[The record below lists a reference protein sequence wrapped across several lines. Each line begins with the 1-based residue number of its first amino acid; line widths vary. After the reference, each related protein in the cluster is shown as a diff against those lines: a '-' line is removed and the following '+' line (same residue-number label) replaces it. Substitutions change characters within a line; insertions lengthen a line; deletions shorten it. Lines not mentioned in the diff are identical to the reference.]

1 MMDRFERWCHDCLR
15 DARYGGRALFA
26 SPGFTATV
34 VLSLALGI
42 GANTAIFSILH
53 ALVLRSLPVS
63 DPERLVVVTRNQ
75 VSTPYPLFRYF
86 RERSQTLVGVLAF
99 RTAPMRLEVDG
110 VTERVTGALVSGSY
124 FDVLGVEPV
133 LGSAIADGDDVA
145 PGTGG
150 SRGPVAV
157 LSHGAWMR
165 RFGGRSSVLG
175 SRILINGQS
184 FTVVGIAPRGFKGSE
199 VGESPDVF
207 APMMMQPVLLPAL
220 GTALSQRQSNW
231 IRIMGRLG
239 ANVDVRQAEAE
250 LTSLLQAYN
259 QAILESPDV
268 AKFGP
273 AYRQNV
279 LNQRITLVPGHAGIS
294 QLRQQYSQPLWVL
307 MIVMGA
313 VLLIACANVA
323 SLLLSRAAARR
334 REIAIR
340 LGLGAARRHLVS
352 QLFIESLLLAAAGGL
367 AGLVLARTLRDVLLT
382 YLPSAESVAVP
393 LDLDVLLFA
402 LAVSAGSALLFGLVP
417 AFQSTNVDV
426 VPALKGEETS
436 AGPVRIRLRRGLVV
450 FQVSL
455 SLLLLVAAALFLRS
469 LGNLRGVDT
478 GFASDSILVAAVDA
492 GIDRQMQ
499 FYPRLLEEA
508 KQLPG
513 VVAAALAD
521 TAPLGVHTG
530 WSIFV
535 PGYVPRA
542 NEPRSSPWVG
552 FISPGYFATMRIPL
566 LLGRDVDERDVYSL
580 NKVLVVNETFARHF
594 FRGENPI
601 GRRVGLADG
610 VYDYEI
616 IGVVKDGKYT
626 GLREESLRMVYV
638 PFRPGPWAS
647 HMVVHLRTASD
658 PAGLPSQLR
667 ERVRALDASATVF
680 DVHTVRDEIDRSLL
694 RERLLGTI
702 TSLFGGLALLLA
714 AIGLYGTM
722 SYGVA
727 RRTREFGIRV
737 AIGAGT
743 GTILR
748 LVLREALWLVAAGM
762 SLGLASAWALG
773 RVVSSMLFAIEPTD
787 LASVT
792 IASVV
797 LAAVAFGAASIPAR
811 RASKVDPMT
820 ALRAP

>member
-1 MMDRFERWCHDCLR
+1 MERFERWCHDRAR
-15 DARYGGRALFA
+15 DVRYAGRTLLG

-63 DPERLVVVTRNQ
+63 DPERLVVVIRNQ
-75 VSTPYPLFRYF
+75 VSTPYPLFRHL
-86 RERSQTLVGVLAF
+86 RERSQTLDGVLAF

-124 FDVLGVEPV
+124 FDVLGVQPAA
-133 LGSAIADGDDVA
+133 GTAIADGDDVS

-150 SRGPVAV
+150 SRGPVAM

-165 RFGGRSSVLG
+165 RFGGQSSVIG
-175 SRILINGQS
+175 SRILLNGQP
-184 FTVVGIAPRGFKGSE
+184 FTVIGIAARGFNGTE

-220 GTALSQRQSNW
+220 GTALSQPRSNW
-231 IRIMGRLG
+231 IRITGRLK

-259 QAILESPDV
+259 QDILKSPDV
-268 AKFGP
+268 ARFGP

-279 LNQRITLVPGHAGIS
+279 LNQRITLVAGNAGIS
-294 QLRQQYSQPLWVL
+294 QLRQQYSKPLWVL
-307 MIVMGA
+307 MMVMGV

-340 LGLGAARRHLVS
+340 LGLGAARSRLIS
-352 QLFIESLLLAAAGGL
+352 QLLTESVLLAAAGVL
-367 AGLVLARTLRDVLLT
+367 AGLLLARTLRDVLLT

-393 LDLDVLLFA
+393 LDLEVLLFA
-402 LAVSAGSALLFGLVP
+402 LAVAAGAALLFGLVP
-417 AFQSTNVDV
+417 AFQSTKVDV
-426 VPALKGEETS
+426 ISALKDQETS
-436 AGPVRIRLRRGLVV
+436 AGPVRIRLRKGLVV

-469 LGNLRGVDT
+469 LDNLRGVET
-478 GFASDSILVAAVDA
+478 GFTRDNILIAAVDA
-492 GIDRQMQ
+492 RTDRQMQ
-499 FYPRLLEEA
+499 FYPRLLEEM

-513 VVAAALAD
+513 VLAAALAD
-521 TAPLGVHTG
+521 TPPLGVHTG
-530 WSIFV
+530 WNIVV
-535 PGYVPRA
+535 PGYVPQA

-566 LLGRDVDERDVYSL
+566 LLGRDIDERDVSST
-580 NKVLVVNETFARHF
+580 NKVMVVNETFARHF
-594 FRGENPI
+594 FAGGNPI
-601 GRRVGLADG
+601 GRRVGLAEG

-616 IGVVKDGKYT
+616 VGVVKDGKYT

-658 PAGLPSQLR
+658 PSALATALR
-667 ERVRALDASATVF
+667 EKVRALDATAPVF

-702 TSLFGGLALLLA
+702 TTLFGGLALLLA

-743 GTILR
+743 GSILR
-748 LVLREALWLVAAGM
+748 LVLREALGLVVAGV

-773 RVVSSMLFAIEPTD
+773 RVVRSMLFAIEPTD
-787 LASVT
+787 LVS
-792 IASVV
+792 IAIAGVV
-797 LAAVAFGAASIPAR
+797 LVAVALAASAIPAR
-811 RASKVDPMT
+811 RASRVDPTM
-820 ALRAP
+820 ALRAQ